1 MSGIGAVRAEIKMEG
16 LVFGMKEA
24 IVRTMQDRTGEM
36 LKIFDE
42 AVAAFDFDG
51 EIRKTVHDTIRTM
64 IRDCVEEAIDNPE
77 IRQAVAR
84 KAGAALLAA
93 LGDG

>member
-16 LVFGMKEA
+16 LVFGMHHA
-24 IVRTMQDRTGEM
+24 ILQTMQDKTGEM
-36 LKIFDE
+36 LKAIDA

-51 EIRKTVHDTIRTM
+51 EIKKSVHEALRTM

-77 IRQAVAR
+77 IRKAAAL
-84 KAGAALLAA
+84 KAGAAMLAA
-93 LGDG
+93 LRDG